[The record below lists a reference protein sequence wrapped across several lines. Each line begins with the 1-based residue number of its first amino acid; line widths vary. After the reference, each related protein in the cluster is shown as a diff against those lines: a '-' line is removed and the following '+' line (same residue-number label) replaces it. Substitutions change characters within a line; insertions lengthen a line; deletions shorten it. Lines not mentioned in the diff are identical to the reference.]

1 MKKTIKLFIAG
12 AFALMPI
19 VACQKEEFAF
29 TSTDGLCFTSTKP
42 ILEDETKTAWNG
54 SSIQWSQG
62 DAIRV
67 AYTCD
72 GVWQNA
78 DGTATAG
85 EDKGSKTAKMY
96 QSTSLSADAETA
108 QFSVPGDFKGT
119 AGGSYV
125 FYGAYPA
132 SACTDGSNFKYAPS
146 LTVTIPE
153 TQTPAAESF
162 DSAADFMLGT
172 SVNTYT
178 GIPTEAVSMSWD
190 RMVAHAQ
197 LTFKTL
203 NGFTAGETISKVEL
217 TADSEA
223 DMVGKHYIYLD
234 TKKVTKPNGT
244 VTNALTIN
252 GTNISVDAT
261 GTFVAWASFLP
272 CTVKSLTVVV
282 TTNKA
287 TYTREIAS
295 CELVFKKNARNVLGI
310 KMDEAV
316 RAELTPQPDYSGEWL
331 IVGKNETNY
340 YAAKKWV
347 SGNNNLKGLSIEYDG
362 SSVTNVDGI
371 EDCKMVFTKIE
382 TGTYAGMYTI
392 EDASSTETTKSYLYA
407 ASSSKNYL
415 LVQSSLS
422 ENSYWTINKN
432 DDGTYRIIAEK
443 SAYSRNLMRFNYNN
457 GSPIISCYDPTSTT
471 GTAVLLVPYSSIA
484 EDTRTPLVSPK
495 VIAELN
501 STTPNSID
509 VAWDAVKNAGSYV
522 VTATPATG
530 SAVSETVPAVESTTT
545 YEHTFSGLAYETA
558 YTISVVAKPSNTSLY
573 LDSAA
578 GEAEPVTTGE
588 KPSTGGEV
596 GETPSVGTVLWSDSF
611 GDWGETSTTFANLTS
626 TIDTYTYTGRS
637 GYKDNVSV
645 TLTASNNNVKGVT
658 SSGTNMTSGH
668 LWFNKSNE
676 ASVTTSAIVLYGATK
691 VTLSFAQGGS
701 GSSITP
707 SYSFDGGNTWDSL
720 TATSGNNAN
729 NSYTITTSGN
739 TSILLKFTHL
749 SNNAKNTRVDN
760 LALTVAE

>member
-12 AFALMPI
+12 AFALMSI

-29 TSTDGLCFTSTKP
+29 TSTDGLSFTSTKP

-54 SSIQWSQG
+54 TSIRWSKG

-78 DGTATAG
+78 DGSATAD
-85 EDKGSKTAKMY
+85 EAKGSKTAKMY

-119 AGGSYV
+119 AEGSYV

-234 TKKVTKPNGT
+234 TKNVTKPNGT

-310 KMDEAV
+310 KMDKAV

-331 IVGKNETNY
+331 IVGKNESDY
-340 YAAKKWV
+340 YAAQKWV
-347 SGNNNLKGLSIEYDG
+347 SGNNLKGLSIVYNG

-371 EDCKMVFTKIE
+371 EDCKMVFTKIK

-443 SAYSRNLMRFNYNN
+443 SSNRNLMRFNY
-457 GSPIISCYDPTSTT
+457 SSATSILFSCYEDKSGAT
-471 GTAVLLVPYSSIA
+471 GTNVLLIPYSAIA
-484 EDTRTPLVSPK
+484 KDTRTPLVSPE

-530 SAVSETVPAVESTTT
+530 NAVSETVNAVENTTT
-545 YEHTFSGLAYETA
+545 YKHTFSGLAYKTK
-558 YTISVVAKPSNTSLY
+558 YTISVVAKPSNTTLH

-578 GEAEPVTTGE
+578 GEAEPVTTGAN
-588 KPSTGGEV
+588 PSIGGEPKTWTYALSGTTGPELNEDNPATVNGATWSITMGTKVGSPDINGTPTKSYNNYGWKWGNSGSKYWSSYTLSTDYFASKSVKSVTVKFLNNGKKSATMTVKQGETTIGTATQEFGTTWTDLTANTTQGTGG
-596 GETPSVGTVLWSDSF
+596 
-611 GDWGETSTTFANLTS
+611 
-626 TIDTYTYTGRS
+626 
-637 GYKDNVSV
+637 
-645 TLTASNNNVKGVT
+645 TLTINYSVAQASLI
-658 SSGTNMTSGH
+658 H
-668 LWFNKSNE
+668 
-676 ASVTTSAIVLYGATK
+676 
-691 VTLSFAQGGS
+691 
-701 GSSITP
+701 SITVE
-707 SYSFDGGNTWDSL
+707 Y
-720 TATSGNNAN
+720 
-729 NSYTITTSGN
+729 Y
-739 TSILLKFTHL
+739 
-749 SNNAKNTRVDN
+749 
-760 LALTVAE
+760 E

>member
-108 QFSVPGDFKGT
+108 QFSVPGDFKGK
-119 AGGSYV
+119 AEGSYV

-153 TQTPAAESF
+153 TQTPAVDSF

-203 NGFTAGETISKVEL
+203 KGFTAGETISKVEL

-234 TKKVTKPNGT
+234 TKNVTKPNST

-252 GTNISVDAT
+252 GTNLSVDET

-272 CTVKSLTVVV
+272 CTVKSLKVVV

-287 TYTREIAS
+287 TYTREITS
-295 CELVFKKNARNVLGI
+295 CELVFKKNARNILGI
-310 KMDEAV
+310 KMDQAV

-331 IVGKNETNY
+331 IVGQNESNY
-340 YAAKKWV
+340 YAAQKWV
-347 SGNNNLKGLSIEYDG
+347 SGSNLKGLSIVYNG

-407 ASSSKNYL
+407 ASSSGNDLK
-415 LVQSSLS
+415 VQSTLS
-422 ENSYWTINKN
+422 DNSYWTVNKN
-432 DDGTYRIIAEK
+432 EDGTYRIIADK
-443 SAYSRNLMRFNYNN
+443 SSNRNLMRFNYNN
-457 GSPIISCYDPTSTT
+457 GSPLIACYKSTSTT
-471 GTAVLLVPYSSIA
+471 GTDVLLVPYSSIA
-484 EDTRTPLVSPK
+484 EDTRTPLTTPS
-495 VIAELN
+495 VIAAN
-501 STTPNSID
+501 STTPNAID
-509 VAWDAVKNAGSYV
+509 VAWEAVDNAGSYV
-522 VTATPATG
+522 VTATTATG
-530 SAVSETVPAVESTTT
+530 SAVSETVSAVESTTT

-578 GEAEPVTTGE
+578 GVAEETVTTGANPSPSE
-588 KPSTGGEV
+588 ETTFELSGTFTLANSELSLTQNGITVVQKKVSGNSAVNSTYKTPSTLRVYKGHALTFSGKTIKKIEI
-596 GETPSVGTVLWSDSF
+596 TVNDK
-611 GDWGETSTTFANLTS
+611 
-626 TIDTYTYTGRS
+626 Y
-637 GYKDNVSV
+637 
-645 TLTASNNNVKGVT
+645 
-658 SSGTNMTSGH
+658 
-668 LWFNKSNE
+668 
-676 ASVTTSAIVLYGATK
+676 YG
-691 VTLSFAQGGS
+691 
-701 GSSITP
+701 
-707 SYSFDGGNTWDSL
+707 NSL
-720 TATSGNNAN
+720 TADSGAL
-729 NSYTITTSGN
+729 TPTTTSGGTIVWEGN
-739 TSILLKFTHL
+739 ASSVTITNVASASNVQLRPTSIKITF
-749 SNNAKNTRVDN
+749 V
-760 LALTVAE
+760 E

>member
-29 TSTDGLCFTSTKP
+29 TSTDGLSFTSTKP

-54 SSIQWSQG
+54 SSIQWSKG

-67 AYTCD
+67 AYTCE

-78 DGTATAG
+78 AGTATAG
-85 EDKGSKTAKMY
+85 EASGSKTAKMY

-119 AGGSYV
+119 AEGSYV

-132 SACTDGSNFKYAPS
+132 SACTDGTDFKHAPS

-162 DSAADFMLGT
+162 DSAADFMLGK
-172 SVNTYT
+172 SASTYT

-197 LTFKTL
+197 LTFKNL

-217 TADSEA
+217 TADSDA
-223 DMVGKHYIYLD
+223 DMVGKHFIDLD
-234 TKKVTKPNGT
+234 TKNVTKPSST
-244 VTNALTIN
+244 VANALTVN
-252 GTNISVDAT
+252 GKNISVDET
-261 GTFVAWASFLP
+261 GTFVAWALFLP

-347 SGNNNLKGLSIEYDG
+347 SGDNNLKGLSIEYDG

-415 LVQSSLS
+415 KVHSTLDA
-422 ENSYWTINKN
+422 NSYWTITANE
-432 DDGTYRIIAEK
+432 DGSYRIIAEK
-443 SAYSRNLMRFNYNN
+443 SSNKNLMRFNY
-457 GSPIISCYDPTSTT
+457 SSATSILFSCYEDKSGTT
-471 GTAVLLVPYSSIA
+471 GTNVLLIPYSAIA
-484 EDTRTPLVSPK
+484 EDTRTPLTTPSVS
-495 VIAELN
+495 AAN

-509 VAWDAVKNAGSYV
+509 VTWDAVKNAGSYV

-530 SAVSETVPAVESTTT
+530 NAVSETVNAVENTTT
-545 YEHTFSGLAYETA
+545 YRHTFSGLAYKTK
-558 YTISVVAKPSNTSLY
+558 YTISVVAKPSNTTLH

-578 GEAEPVTTGE
+578 GEAEPVTTGAN
-588 KPSTGGEV
+588 PSTGGETDWSKTYTSNVAISGAKVIIGSVEYNAIQV
-596 GETPSVGTVLWSDSF
+596 GTGSKSGSKTFKVPANTTKLYLHVVGWNGEGGKTHTIKTSVGTISSSSIKTKADSGAKSSSPFTLSSNDYSSSDYF
-611 GDWGETSTTFANLTS
+611 YEF
-626 TIDTYTYTGRS
+626 
-637 GYKDNVSV
+637 
-645 TLTASNNNVKGVT
+645 TLTGVT
-658 SSGTNMTSGH
+658 SEATITI
-668 LWFNKSNE
+668 SN
-676 ASVTTSAIVLYGATK
+676 SA
-691 VTLSFAQGGS
+691 
-701 GSSITP
+701 GSSRGVYFGI
-707 SYSFDGGNTWDSL
+707 
-720 TATSGNNAN
+720 NA
-729 NSYTITTSGN
+729 
-739 TSILLKFTHL
+739 
-749 SNNAKNTRVDN
+749 
-760 LALTVAE
+760 E

>member
-29 TSTDGLCFTSTKP
+29 TSTDGLSFTSTKP

-54 SSIQWSQG
+54 SSIQWSKG

-78 DGTATAG
+78 DGTATAD
-85 EDKGSKTAKMY
+85 ETSGSKTAKVY
-96 QSTSLSADAETA
+96 KSNSLSADAETA
-108 QFSVPGDFKGT
+108 QFTVPGDFTGT
-119 AGGSYV
+119 AAGTYV

-132 SACTDGSNFKYAPS
+132 SACTDGTGFSFAPS
-146 LTVTIPE
+146 LTVTIPS

-172 SVNTYT
+172 SANTYK
-178 GIPTEAVSMSWD
+178 GIPKEAVSMSWD

-203 NGFTAGETISKVEL
+203 KGFTAGETISKVEL

-234 TKKVTKPNGT
+234 TKNITKPNST

-252 GTNISVDAT
+252 GTNLSVDET

-272 CTVKSLTVVV
+272 CTVKSLKVVV

-287 TYTREIAS
+287 TYTREITS

-347 SGNNNLKGLSIEYDG
+347 SGNNLKGLSIEYDG
-362 SSVTNVDGI
+362 STVTRVEGI
-371 EDCKMVFTKIE
+371 DACKMVITKVE

-407 ASSSKNYL
+407 ASGSNNYL
-415 LVQSSLS
+415 RVQSSLS
-422 ENSYWTINKN
+422 INSYWTINKN
-432 DDGTYRIIAEK
+432 DDGTYRIKAEK
-443 SAYSRNLMRFNYNN
+443 SSNRNLMRFNY
-457 GSPIISCYDPTSTT
+457 SSETSILFSCYEDKSGTT
-471 GTAVLLVPYSSIA
+471 GTNVLLIPYSAIP
-484 EDTRTPLVSPK
+484 EDTRTQLTTPV
-495 VIAELN
+495 VIAEIN
-501 STTPNSID
+501 SSTPNSIN
-509 VAWDAVKNAGSYV
+509 VMWDAVANAGSYV
-522 VTATPATG
+522 ITATPAEG
-530 SAVSETVPAVESTTT
+530 AAVSNTVTADGSTTYT
-545 YEHTFSGLAYETA
+545 YTVEDLAYETE
-558 YTISVVAKPSNTSLY
+558 YTVSVVAKPSDTSSY

-578 GEAEPVTTGE
+578 GVAEETVTTGAN
-588 KPSTGGEV
+588 PS
-596 GETPSVGTVLWSDSF
+596 PS
-611 GDWGETSTTFANLTS
+611 EETTFEL
-626 TIDTYTYTGRS
+626 
-637 GYKDNVSV
+637 
-645 TLTASNNNVKGVT
+645 
-658 SSGTNMTSGH
+658 SGTFTLANSELSLTQNGITVVQ
-668 LWFNKSNE
+668 K
-676 ASVTTSAIVLYGATK
+676 K
-691 VTLSFAQGGS
+691 VS
-701 GSSITP
+701 GSSAVNSTYNTP
-707 SYSFDGGNTWDSL
+707 STLRVYKGHALTFSGKTIKKIEITVNDKYYGNSL
-720 TATSGNNAN
+720 TADSGAL
-729 NSYTITTSGN
+729 TPTTTSGGTIVWEGN
-739 TSILLKFTHL
+739 ASSVTITNVASASNVQLRPTSIKITF
-749 SNNAKNTRVDN
+749 V
-760 LALTVAE
+760 E

>member
-19 VACQKEEFAF
+19 VACQKEEVAF
-29 TSTDGLCFTSTKP
+29 TSTDGLSFTSTKP

-54 SSIQWSQG
+54 SSIQWSKG

-67 AYTCD
+67 AYTCND
-72 GVWQNA
+72 VWQNA
-78 DGTATAG
+78 DGTAT
-85 EDKGSKTAKMY
+85 EDETSGSKTAKVY
-96 QSTSLSADAETA
+96 QSNSLSADAETA
-108 QFSVPGDFKGT
+108 QFSVPGDFKGK
-119 AGGSYV
+119 AEGSYV

-203 NGFTAGETISKVEL
+203 KGFTAGETISKVEL

-234 TKKVTKPNGT
+234 TKNVTKPNST

-252 GTNISVDAT
+252 GTNLSVDET

-272 CTVKSLTVVV
+272 CTVKSLKVVV

-287 TYTREIAS
+287 TYTREITS
-295 CELVFKKNARNVLGI
+295 CELVFKKNARNILGI
-310 KMDEAV
+310 KMDQAV

-331 IVGKNETNY
+331 IVGQNESNY
-340 YAAKKWV
+340 YAAQKWV
-347 SGNNNLKGLSIEYDG
+347 SGSNLKGLSIVYNG

-407 ASSSKNYL
+407 ASSSGNDLK
-415 LVQSSLS
+415 VQSTLS
-422 ENSYWTINKN
+422 DNSYWTVNKN
-432 DDGTYRIIAEK
+432 EDGTYRIIADK
-443 SAYSRNLMRFNYNN
+443 SSNRNLMRFNYNN
-457 GSPIISCYDPTSTT
+457 GSPLIACYKSTSTT
-471 GTAVLLVPYSSIA
+471 GTDVLLVPYSSIA
-484 EDTRTPLVSPK
+484 EDTRTPLTTPS
-495 VIAELN
+495 VIAAN
-501 STTPNSID
+501 STTPNAID
-509 VAWDAVKNAGSYV
+509 VAWEAVDNAGSYV
-522 VTATPATG
+522 VTATTATG
-530 SAVSETVPAVESTTT
+530 SAVSETVSAVESTTT

-578 GEAEPVTTGE
+578 GVAEETVTTGANPSPSE
-588 KPSTGGEV
+588 ETTFELSGTFTLANSELSLTQNGITVVQKKVSGNSAVNSTYKTPSTLRVYKGHALTFSGKTIKKIEI
-596 GETPSVGTVLWSDSF
+596 TVNDK
-611 GDWGETSTTFANLTS
+611 
-626 TIDTYTYTGRS
+626 Y
-637 GYKDNVSV
+637 
-645 TLTASNNNVKGVT
+645 
-658 SSGTNMTSGH
+658 
-668 LWFNKSNE
+668 
-676 ASVTTSAIVLYGATK
+676 YG
-691 VTLSFAQGGS
+691 
-701 GSSITP
+701 
-707 SYSFDGGNTWDSL
+707 NSL
-720 TATSGNNAN
+720 TADSGAL
-729 NSYTITTSGN
+729 TPTTTSGGTIVWEGN
-739 TSILLKFTHL
+739 ASSVTITNVASASNVQLRPTSIKITF
-749 SNNAKNTRVDN
+749 V
-760 LALTVAE
+760 E

>member
-1 MKKTIKLFIAG
+1 MKTLSKITFLSAIAVI
-12 AFALMPI
+12 AM
-19 VACQKEEFAF
+19 VSCQKNEFVPEYT
-29 TSTDGLCFTSTKP
+29 TSKSLTFSSVKP
-42 ILEDETKTAWNG
+42 VLEDETKTAWNG
-54 SSIQWSQG
+54 TSIQWSKG

-72 GVWQNA
+72 DVWQNA
-78 DGTATAG
+78 EGTATAD
-85 EDKGSKTAKMY
+85 EPKGSKTAKMY

-119 AGGSYV
+119 AEGSYM

-146 LTVTIPE
+146 LTVTIPA
-153 TQTPAAESF
+153 TQTPAADSF

-223 DMVGKHYIYLD
+223 DMVGIHYIYLD
-234 TKKVTKPNGT
+234 TKNVTKPNST
-244 VTNALTIN
+244 VANALTIN
-252 GTNISVDAT
+252 GTNISVDET

-282 TTNKA
+282 TTDKA

-295 CELVFKKNARNVLGI
+295 CELVFKKNARNILGI
-310 KMDEAV
+310 KMDQAV

-331 IVGKNETNY
+331 IVGQNESNY
-340 YAAKKWV
+340 YAAQKWV
-347 SGNNNLKGLSIEYDG
+347 SGNNLKGLSIEYDG

-407 ASSSKNYL
+407 VSSSKNYL

-432 DDGTYRIIAEK
+432 DDGTYRIIADK

-457 GSPIISCYDPTSTT
+457 GSPLISCYDPTSTT

-484 EDTRTPLVSPK
+484 EDTRTPLVSPE
-495 VIAELN
+495 VIAVLN

-509 VAWDAVKNAGSYV
+509 VKWDAVENAGSYV
-522 VTATPATG
+522 VTATSATG
-530 SAVSETVPAVESTTT
+530 SAVSETVTADAETTT
-545 YEHTFSGLAYETA
+545 YTYTIDNLAYETE
-558 YTISVVAKPSNTSLY
+558 YTISVVAKPSDTSLY

-578 GEAEPVTTGE
+578 GEAEPVTTDA
-588 KPSTGGEV
+588 KPSTGGETKTWTYALSGTTDPELNEDNPATV
-596 GETPSVGTVLWSDSF
+596 NGATWSITMGTKVGSPDINGTPTKSYNNYGWKWGNSGSKYWSSYTLSTDYFASKSVKSVTVNFLNNGKKSATMTVKQGETTIGTATQEF
-611 GDWGETSTTFANLTS
+611 GTTWTDLTANT
-626 TIDTYTYTGRS
+626 TQGTG
-637 GYKDNVSV
+637 G
-645 TLTASNNNVKGVT
+645 TLTINYSVAQASLI
-658 SSGTNMTSGH
+658 H
-668 LWFNKSNE
+668 
-676 ASVTTSAIVLYGATK
+676 
-691 VTLSFAQGGS
+691 
-701 GSSITP
+701 SITVE
-707 SYSFDGGNTWDSL
+707 Y
-720 TATSGNNAN
+720 
-729 NSYTITTSGN
+729 Y
-739 TSILLKFTHL
+739 
-749 SNNAKNTRVDN
+749 
-760 LALTVAE
+760 E

>member
-1 MKKTIKLFIAG
+1 
-12 AFALMPI
+12 MPI

-29 TSTDGLCFTSTKP
+29 TSTDGLSFTSTKP

-54 SSIQWSQG
+54 SSIQWSKG

-67 AYTCD
+67 AYTCE

-78 DGTATAG
+78 AGTATAG
-85 EDKGSKTAKMY
+85 EASGSKTAKMY

-119 AGGSYV
+119 AEGSYV

-132 SACTDGSNFKYAPS
+132 SACTDGTDFKHAPS

-162 DSAADFMLGT
+162 DSAADFMLGK
-172 SVNTYT
+172 SASTYT

-197 LTFKTL
+197 LTFKNL

-217 TADSEA
+217 TADSDA
-223 DMVGKHYIYLD
+223 DMVGKHFIDLD
-234 TKKVTKPNGT
+234 TKNVTKPSST
-244 VTNALTIN
+244 VANALTVN
-252 GTNISVDAT
+252 GKNISVDET
-261 GTFVAWASFLP
+261 GTFVAWALFLP

-347 SGNNNLKGLSIEYDG
+347 SGDNNLKGLSIEYDG

-415 LVQSSLS
+415 KVHSTLDA
-422 ENSYWTINKN
+422 NSYWTITANE
-432 DDGTYRIIAEK
+432 DGSYRIIAEK
-443 SAYSRNLMRFNYNN
+443 SSNKNLMRFNY
-457 GSPIISCYDPTSTT
+457 SSATSILFSCYEDKSGTT
-471 GTAVLLVPYSSIA
+471 GTNVLLIPYSAIA
-484 EDTRTPLVSPK
+484 EDTRTPLTTPSVS
-495 VIAELN
+495 AAN

-509 VAWDAVKNAGSYV
+509 VTWDAVKNAGSYV

-530 SAVSETVPAVESTTT
+530 NAVSETVNAVENTTT
-545 YEHTFSGLAYETA
+545 YRHTFSGLAYKTK
-558 YTISVVAKPSNTSLY
+558 YTISVVAKPSNTTLH

-578 GEAEPVTTGE
+578 GEAEPVTTGAN
-588 KPSTGGEV
+588 PSTGGETDWSKTYTSNVAISGAKVIIGSVEYNAIQV
-596 GETPSVGTVLWSDSF
+596 GTGSKSGSKTFKVPANTTKLYLHVVGWNGEGGKTHTIKTSVGTISSSSIKTKADSGAKSSSPFTLSSNDYSSSDYF
-611 GDWGETSTTFANLTS
+611 YEF
-626 TIDTYTYTGRS
+626 
-637 GYKDNVSV
+637 
-645 TLTASNNNVKGVT
+645 TLTGVT
-658 SSGTNMTSGH
+658 SEATITI
-668 LWFNKSNE
+668 SN
-676 ASVTTSAIVLYGATK
+676 SA
-691 VTLSFAQGGS
+691 
-701 GSSITP
+701 GSSRGVYFGI
-707 SYSFDGGNTWDSL
+707 
-720 TATSGNNAN
+720 NA
-729 NSYTITTSGN
+729 
-739 TSILLKFTHL
+739 
-749 SNNAKNTRVDN
+749 
-760 LALTVAE
+760 E

>member
-19 VACQKEEFAF
+19 VACQKEEVAF
-29 TSTDGLCFTSTKP
+29 TSTDGLSFTSTKP

-54 SSIQWSQG
+54 TSIQWSKG

-78 DGTATAG
+78 DGTATAD
-85 EDKGSKTAKMY
+85 ETSGSKTAKMY

-108 QFSVPGDFKGT
+108 QFTVPGSFTGT
-119 AGGSYV
+119 AEGTYV

-132 SACTDGSNFKYAPS
+132 SACTDGTDFKYAPS

-153 TQTPAAESF
+153 TQTPAADSF
-162 DSAADFMLGT
+162 DSAADFLLGT
-172 SVNTYT
+172 SANTYT

-252 GTNISVDAT
+252 GTNISVDET
-261 GTFVAWASFLP
+261 GSFVAWASFLP

-282 TTNKA
+282 TTDKA

-310 KMDEAV
+310 KMDQAV

-331 IVGKNETNY
+331 IVGQNESNY
-340 YAAKKWV
+340 YAAQKWV
-347 SGNNNLKGLSIEYDG
+347 SGNNLKGLSIVYNG

-371 EDCKMVFTKIE
+371 EDCKMVFTKIK

-407 ASSSKNYL
+407 ASSGSNDLK
-415 LVQSSLS
+415 VQSTLS
-422 ENSYWTINKN
+422 DDTYWTINKN
-432 DDGTYRIIAEK
+432 DDGTFKIIADK
-443 SAYSRNLMRFNYNN
+443 SSNRNLMRFNYNN
-457 GSPIISCYDPTSTT
+457 ASPLIACYKSTSTT
-471 GTAVLLVPYSSIA
+471 GTDVLLVPYSSVA
-484 EDTRTPLVSPK
+484 EDTRTPLTTPSVS
-495 VIAELN
+495 AAN

-509 VAWDAVKNAGSYV
+509 VTWDAVKNAGSYV

-530 SAVSETVPAVESTTT
+530 NAVSETVNAVENTTT
-545 YEHTFSGLAYETA
+545 YKHTFSGLAYKTK
-558 YTISVVAKPSNTSLY
+558 YTISVVAKPSNTTLH

-578 GEAEPVTTGE
+578 GEAEPVTTGAN
-588 KPSTGGEV
+588 PSIGGEPKTWTYALSGTTGPELNEDNPATVNGATWSITMGTKVGSPDINGTPTKSYNNYGWKWGNSGSKYWSSYTLSTDYFASKSVKSVTVKFLNNGKKSATMTVKQGETTIGTATQEFGTTWTDLTANTTQGTGG
-596 GETPSVGTVLWSDSF
+596 
-611 GDWGETSTTFANLTS
+611 
-626 TIDTYTYTGRS
+626 
-637 GYKDNVSV
+637 
-645 TLTASNNNVKGVT
+645 TLTINYSVAQASLI
-658 SSGTNMTSGH
+658 H
-668 LWFNKSNE
+668 
-676 ASVTTSAIVLYGATK
+676 
-691 VTLSFAQGGS
+691 
-701 GSSITP
+701 SITVE
-707 SYSFDGGNTWDSL
+707 Y
-720 TATSGNNAN
+720 
-729 NSYTITTSGN
+729 Y
-739 TSILLKFTHL
+739 
-749 SNNAKNTRVDN
+749 
-760 LALTVAE
+760 E

>member
-1 MKKTIKLFIAG
+1 MRTLSKITLLSAIAVI
-12 AFALMPI
+12 AM
-19 VACQKEEFAF
+19 VSCQKNEFVPEYT
-29 TSTDGLCFTSTKP
+29 TSKGLTFYSVKP
-42 ILEDETKTAWNG
+42 VLEDETKTAWNG
-54 SSIQWSQG
+54 TSIQWSKG

-78 DGTATAG
+78 DGSATAD
-85 EDKGSKTAKMY
+85 EPKGSKTAKMY
-96 QSTSLSADAETA
+96 QSKSLSADAETA
-108 QFSVPGDFKGT
+108 QFTVPGDFTGT
-119 AGGSYV
+119 AAGRYI

-132 SACTDGSNFKYAPS
+132 SACTDGTGFSYAPS
-146 LTVTIPE
+146 LTVTIPS

-197 LTFKTL
+197 LTFKAL

-234 TKKVTKPNGT
+234 TKKVTKPSGT

-252 GTNISVDAT
+252 GTNISVDEA

-295 CELVFKKNARNVLGI
+295 CDLVFKKNARNVLSI
-310 KMDEAV
+310 KMNEAV

-331 IVGKNETNY
+331 IVGQNESNY
-340 YAAKKWV
+340 YAARKWV
-347 SGNNNLKGLSIEYDG
+347 SGNNLKGLSIEYDG

-371 EDCKMVFTKIE
+371 EDCKMVFTKIK

-407 ASSSKNYL
+407 VSSSKNYL
-415 LVQSSLS
+415 QVQSSLS

-443 SAYSRNLMRFNYNN
+443 SAYSRNLMKFNYNN
-457 GSPIISCYDPTSTT
+457 GSPLISCYDPTSTT

-484 EDTRTPLVSPK
+484 EDTRTPLDSPE

-509 VAWDAVKNAGSYV
+509 VAWDAVEKAGSYV

-530 SAVSETVPAVESTTT
+530 SAVSETVNAVENTTT
-545 YEHTFSGLAYETA
+545 YEHTFSGLAYETE

-578 GEAEPVTTGE
+578 GEAKPVTTGAN
-588 KPSTGGEV
+588 PSTGGKIVTLFSE
-596 GETPSVGTVLWSDSF
+596 SF
-611 GDWGETSTTFANLTS
+611 GDNKDKAREWN
-626 TIDTYTYTGRS
+626 DTYKEQGGIS
-637 GYKDNVSV
+637 SV
-645 TLTASNNNVKGVT
+645 YS
-658 SSGTNMTSGH
+658 
-668 LWFNKSNE
+668 
-676 ASVTTSAIVLYGATK
+676 GAT
-691 VTLSFAQGGS
+691 
-701 GSSITP
+701 
-707 SYSFDGGNTWDSL
+707 
-720 TATSGNNAN
+720 
-729 NSYTITTSGN
+729 YTITNAKQTKNTVGNTNSGLAQSTQNQNAIFEIKGLNVEAYSDLSVSYYWKAGSTGKSYSTSLYYSKDGGTTYTEVEKTSGKGATTFVEVTYTLPADAVLSNLCLKVVFN
-739 TSILLKFTHL
+739 TSNTQAVIDDFVLKGT
-749 SNNAKNTRVDN
+749 K
-760 LALTVAE
+760 

>member
-19 VACQKEEFAF
+19 VACQKEEVAF
-29 TSTDGLCFTSTKP
+29 TSTDGLSFTSTKP

-54 SSIQWSQG
+54 TSIHWSNG

-67 AYTCD
+67 AYTCND
-72 GVWQNA
+72 VWQNA
-78 DGTATAG
+78 DGTATA
-85 EDKGSKTAKMY
+85 EEVSGSKTAKVY
-96 QSTSLSADAETA
+96 QSNSLSADAETA
-108 QFSVPGDFKGT
+108 QFTVPGNFKGT
-119 AGGSYV
+119 AEGTYV

-132 SACTDGSNFKYAPS
+132 SACTDGTGFSYAPS

-153 TQTPAAESF
+153 TQTPAANSF

-172 SVNTYT
+172 SANTYT
-178 GIPTEAVSMSWD
+178 GIPKEAVSMSWD

-223 DMVGKHYIYLD
+223 DMVGKHYINLD
-234 TKKVTKPNGT
+234 TRIVTKSSGT
-244 VTNALTIN
+244 VANALTIN
-252 GTNISVDAT
+252 GTNISVDEK

-272 CTVKSLTVVV
+272 CTMKSLTVVV

-295 CELVFKKNARNVLGI
+295 CDLVFKKNARNVLGI

-331 IVGKNETNY
+331 IVGQNESNY

-371 EDCKMVFTKIE
+371 DDCKMVFTKIG

-392 EDASSTETTKSYLYA
+392 EDASSTEATKSYLYA
-407 ASSSKNYL
+407 ASSGSNDLK
-415 LVQSSLS
+415 VQSTLS
-422 ENSYWTINKN
+422 DNSYWTINKN
-432 DDGTYRIIAEK
+432 EDGTYRIIADK
-443 SAYSRNLMRFNYNN
+443 SSNRNLMRFNYNN
-457 GSPIISCYDPTSTT
+457 GSPLIACYKSTSTT
-471 GTAVLLVPYSSIA
+471 GTDVLLVPYSSVA
-484 EDTRTPLVSPK
+484 EDTRTPLTTPSVS
-495 VIAELN
+495 AAN

-509 VAWDAVKNAGSYV
+509 VTWDAVKNAGSYV

-530 SAVSETVPAVESTTT
+530 NAVSETVNAVENTTT
-545 YEHTFSGLAYETA
+545 YKHTFSGLAYKTK
-558 YTISVVAKPSNTSLY
+558 YTISVVAKPSNTTLH

-578 GEAEPVTTGE
+578 GEAEPVTTGAN
-588 KPSTGGEV
+588 PSTGGEV
-596 GETPSVGTVLWSDSF
+596 VETPSVGTVLWSDSF
-611 GDWGETSTTFANLTS
+611 GDWGEASTTFTDLTS
-626 TIDTYTYTGRS
+626 TLNTYTYTGRR

-645 TLTASNNNVKGVT
+645 TLTASNENVKGCT
-658 SSGTNMTSGH
+658 SSGTNMSSGH
-668 LWFNKSNE
+668 LWFNKSKE

-707 SYSFDGGNTWDSL
+707 SYSYDGGNTWVSL
-720 TATSGNNAN
+720 KATSGNNAN

-749 SNNAKNTRVDN
+749 SNNAKNTRIDN
-760 LALTVAE
+760 LALTVAN

>member
-1 MKKTIKLFIAG
+1 MKRTIKLFIAG

-29 TSTDGLCFTSTKP
+29 TSTDGLSFTSTKP

-54 SSIQWSQG
+54 KSIQWSQG

-119 AGGSYV
+119 AEGSYV

-146 LTVTIPE
+146 LTVTIPA
-153 TQTPAAESF
+153 TQTPAADSF

-217 TADSEA
+217 TADSGA

-295 CELVFKKNARNVLGI
+295 CDLVFKKNARNILGI
-310 KMDEAV
+310 KMDQAV
-316 RAELTPQPDYSGEWL
+316 RAELAPQPDYSGEWL

-340 YAAKKWV
+340 YAAQKWV
-347 SGNNNLKGLSIEYDG
+347 SGNNLKGLSIEYDG
-362 SSVTNVDGI
+362 STVTRVEGI
-371 EDCKMVFTKIE
+371 DACKMVITKVE

-392 EDASSTETTKSYLYA
+392 EDASSTEETKSYLYA
-407 ASSSKNYL
+407 ASSSSNYL
-415 LVQSSLS
+415 KVHSTLDA
-422 ENSYWTINKN
+422 NSYWTITANE
-432 DDGTYRIIAEK
+432 DGSYRIIAEK
-443 SAYSRNLMRFNYNN
+443 SSNRNLMRFNY
-457 GSPIISCYDPTSTT
+457 SSATSILFSCYEDKSGTT
-471 GTAVLLVPYSSIA
+471 GTNVLLIPYSAIA
-484 EDTRTPLVSPK
+484 EDTRTPLTTPSVS
-495 VIAELN
+495 AAN

-509 VAWDAVKNAGSYV
+509 VTWDAVKNAGSYV

-530 SAVSETVPAVESTTT
+530 NAVSETVNAVENTTT
-545 YEHTFSGLAYETA
+545 YRHTFSGLAYKTK
-558 YTISVVAKPSNTSLY
+558 YTISVVAKPSNTTLH

-578 GEAEPVTTGE
+578 GEAEPVTTGAN
-588 KPSTGGEV
+588 PSTGGETDWSKTYTSNVTISGAKVIIGSVEYNAIQV
-596 GETPSVGTVLWSDSF
+596 GSSKSSGSKSFKVPANTTKLYLHVVGWNGEDGKTHTIKTSVGTISSSSIKTKADSGAKSSSPFTLSSNDYSSSDYF
-611 GDWGETSTTFANLTS
+611 YEF
-626 TIDTYTYTGRS
+626 
-637 GYKDNVSV
+637 
-645 TLTASNNNVKGVT
+645 TLTGVT
-658 SSGTNMTSGH
+658 SEATITI
-668 LWFNKSNE
+668 SN
-676 ASVTTSAIVLYGATK
+676 SA
-691 VTLSFAQGGS
+691 
-701 GSSITP
+701 GSSRGVYFGI
-707 SYSFDGGNTWDSL
+707 
-720 TATSGNNAN
+720 NA
-729 NSYTITTSGN
+729 
-739 TSILLKFTHL
+739 
-749 SNNAKNTRVDN
+749 
-760 LALTVAE
+760 E

>member
-252 GTNISVDAT
+252 GTNISVDDK

-272 CTVKSLTVVV
+272 CTVNSLTVVV

-310 KMDEAV
+310 KMNEAV

-331 IVGKNETNY
+331 IVGKNETENETNY
-340 YAAKKWV
+340 YAAQKWV
-347 SGNNNLKGLSIEYDG
+347 SGNNLKGLLIEYDG

-457 GSPIISCYDPTSTT
+457 SSPLISCYDPTSTT

-484 EDTRTPLVSPK
+484 EDTRTPLTTPSVRAS
-495 VIAELN
+495 AN

-530 SAVSETVPAVESTTT
+530 SAVSRTVTADAETAT
-545 YEHTFSGLAYETA
+545 YTYTINGLAYVTE
-558 YTISVVAKPSNTSLY
+558 YTISVVAKPSDTSQF

-578 GEAEPVTTGE
+578 GEAEPVTTGA
-588 KPSTGGEV
+588 KPSTGGETDWSKTYTSNVTISGAKVIIGSVEYNAIQV
-596 GETPSVGTVLWSDSF
+596 GSSKSSGSKSFKVPANTTKLYLHVVGWNGEDGKTHTIKTSVGTISSSSIKTKADSGAKSSSPFTLSSNDYSSSDYF
-611 GDWGETSTTFANLTS
+611 YEF
-626 TIDTYTYTGRS
+626 
-637 GYKDNVSV
+637 
-645 TLTASNNNVKGVT
+645 TLTGVT
-658 SSGTNMTSGH
+658 SEATITI
-668 LWFNKSNE
+668 SN
-676 ASVTTSAIVLYGATK
+676 SA
-691 VTLSFAQGGS
+691 
-701 GSSITP
+701 GSSRGVYFGI
-707 SYSFDGGNTWDSL
+707 
-720 TATSGNNAN
+720 NA
-729 NSYTITTSGN
+729 
-739 TSILLKFTHL
+739 
-749 SNNAKNTRVDN
+749 
-760 LALTVAE
+760 E

>member
-252 GTNISVDAT
+252 GTNISVDDK

-272 CTVKSLTVVV
+272 CTVNSLTVVV

-310 KMDEAV
+310 KMNEAV

-331 IVGKNETNY
+331 IVGKNETENETNY
-340 YAAKKWV
+340 YAAQKWV
-347 SGNNNLKGLSIEYDG
+347 SGNNLKGLLIEYDG

-457 GSPIISCYDPTSTT
+457 SSPLISCYDPTSTT

-484 EDTRTPLVSPK
+484 EDTRTPLTTPSVRAS
-495 VIAELN
+495 AN

-530 SAVSETVPAVESTTT
+530 SAVSRTVTADAETAT
-545 YEHTFSGLAYETA
+545 YTYTIDGLAYVTE
-558 YTISVVAKPSNTSLY
+558 YTISVVAKPSDTSQF

-578 GEAEPVTTGE
+578 GEAEPVTTGA
-588 KPSTGGEV
+588 KPSTGGETDWSKTYTSNVTISGAKVKIGSVEYNAIQV
-596 GETPSVGTVLWSDSF
+596 GSSKRSGSKSFKVPANTTKLYLHVVGWNGEDGKTHTIKTSVGTISSSSIKTKADSGAKSSSPFTLSSNDYSSSDYF
-611 GDWGETSTTFANLTS
+611 YEF
-626 TIDTYTYTGRS
+626 
-637 GYKDNVSV
+637 
-645 TLTASNNNVKGVT
+645 TLTGVT
-658 SSGTNMTSGH
+658 SEATITI
-668 LWFNKSNE
+668 SN
-676 ASVTTSAIVLYGATK
+676 SA
-691 VTLSFAQGGS
+691 
-701 GSSITP
+701 GSSRGVYFGI
-707 SYSFDGGNTWDSL
+707 
-720 TATSGNNAN
+720 NA
-729 NSYTITTSGN
+729 
-739 TSILLKFTHL
+739 
-749 SNNAKNTRVDN
+749 
-760 LALTVAE
+760 E

>member
-119 AGGSYV
+119 TGGSYV

-234 TKKVTKPNGT
+234 TKKVTKPSGT

-252 GTNISVDAT
+252 GKNISVDET

-282 TTNKA
+282 TTDKA

-316 RAELTPQPDYSGEWL
+316 RAVLTPQPDYSGEWL
-331 IVGKNETNY
+331 IVGQNESNY

-347 SGNNNLKGLSIEYDG
+347 SGSNLKGLSIVYNG

-392 EDASSTETTKSYLYA
+392 EDASSTEATKSYLYA
-407 ASSSKNYL
+407 ASSGSNDLK
-415 LVQSSLS
+415 VQSTLS
-422 ENSYWTINKN
+422 DDTYWTINKN
-432 DDGTYRIIAEK
+432 DDGTFKIIADK
-443 SAYSRNLMRFNYNN
+443 SSNRNLMRFNYNN
-457 GSPIISCYDPTSTT
+457 GSPLIACYKSTSTT
-471 GTAVLLVPYSSIA
+471 GTDVLLVPYSSVA
-484 EDTRTPLVSPK
+484 EDTRTPLTTPSVS
-495 VIAELN
+495 AAN

-509 VAWDAVKNAGSYV
+509 VTWDAVKNAGSYV

-530 SAVSETVPAVESTTT
+530 NAVSETVNAVENTTT
-545 YEHTFSGLAYETA
+545 YKHTFSGLAYNTE
-558 YTISVVAKPSNTSLY
+558 YTISVVAKPSNTTLH

-578 GEAEPVTTGE
+578 GEAEPVTTGAN
-588 KPSTGGEV
+588 PSTGGEPKTWTYALSGTTGPILNEENPATV
-596 GETPSVGTVLWSDSF
+596 NEATWSITMGTKVGSPDINGTPTKSYNNYGWKWGTSGSKYWSSYTLSTDYFASKSVKSVTVKFLNNGKKSATMTVKQGETTIGTATQEF
-611 GDWGETSTTFANLTS
+611 GTTWTDLTANT
-626 TIDTYTYTGRS
+626 TQGTG
-637 GYKDNVSV
+637 G
-645 TLTASNNNVKGVT
+645 TLTINYSVAQASLIN
-658 SSGTNMTSGH
+658 
-668 LWFNKSNE
+668 
-676 ASVTTSAIVLYGATK
+676 
-691 VTLSFAQGGS
+691 
-701 GSSITP
+701 SITVE
-707 SYSFDGGNTWDSL
+707 Y
-720 TATSGNNAN
+720 
-729 NSYTITTSGN
+729 Y
-739 TSILLKFTHL
+739 
-749 SNNAKNTRVDN
+749 
-760 LALTVAE
+760 E

>member
-252 GTNISVDAT
+252 GTNISVDDK

-272 CTVKSLTVVV
+272 CTVNSLTVVV

-310 KMDEAV
+310 KMNEAV

-331 IVGKNETNY
+331 IVGKNETENETNY
-340 YAAKKWV
+340 YAAQKWV
-347 SGNNNLKGLSIEYDG
+347 SGNNLKGLLIEYDG

-457 GSPIISCYDPTSTT
+457 SSPLISCYDPTSTT

-484 EDTRTPLVSPK
+484 EDTRTPLTTPSVRAS
-495 VIAELN
+495 AN

-530 SAVSETVPAVESTTT
+530 SAVSRTVTADAETAT
-545 YEHTFSGLAYETA
+545 YTYTIDGLAYVTE
-558 YTISVVAKPSNTSLY
+558 YTISVVAKPSDTSLY

-578 GEAEPVTTGE
+578 GEAEPVTTGA
-588 KPSTGGEV
+588 KPSTGGETDWSKTYTSNVTISGAKVKIGSVEYNAIQV
-596 GETPSVGTVLWSDSF
+596 GSSKRSGSKSFKVPANTTKLYLHVVGWNGEDGKTHTIKTSVGTISSSSIKTKADSGAKSSSPFTLSSNDYSSSDYF
-611 GDWGETSTTFANLTS
+611 YEF
-626 TIDTYTYTGRS
+626 
-637 GYKDNVSV
+637 
-645 TLTASNNNVKGVT
+645 TLTGVT
-658 SSGTNMTSGH
+658 SEATITI
-668 LWFNKSNE
+668 SN
-676 ASVTTSAIVLYGATK
+676 SA
-691 VTLSFAQGGS
+691 
-701 GSSITP
+701 GSSRGVYFGI
-707 SYSFDGGNTWDSL
+707 
-720 TATSGNNAN
+720 NA
-729 NSYTITTSGN
+729 
-739 TSILLKFTHL
+739 
-749 SNNAKNTRVDN
+749 
-760 LALTVAE
+760 E

>member
-331 IVGKNETNY
+331 IVGKNETENETNY
-340 YAAKKWV
+340 YAAQKWV
-347 SGNNNLKGLSIEYDG
+347 SGNNLKGLLIEYDG

-457 GSPIISCYDPTSTT
+457 SSPLISCYDPTSTT

-484 EDTRTPLVSPK
+484 EDTRTPLVSPE

-509 VAWDAVKNAGSYV
+509 VAWDAVENAGSYV

-530 SAVSETVPAVESTTT
+530 SAVNETVTADSETTT
-545 YEHTFSGLAYETA
+545 YTYTIDGLAYETV
-558 YTISVVAKPSNTSLY
+558 YTISVVAKPSDTSLY

-578 GEAEPVTTGE
+578 GEAKPVTTGSGSGE
-588 KPSTGGEV
+588 NPGVTTVSLDETEIKALGTLAYTKLNTINDGEV
-596 GETPSVGTVLWSDSF
+596 TWTVY
-611 GDWGETSTTFANLTS
+611 A
-626 TIDTYTYTGRS
+626 
-637 GYKDNVSV
+637 YKDNASRPWLQLKKDSGVYVKISAPSAIKEVRLTITSASNSSGGVEDISKHTAYSSSGTISLKSADAAGNTTTNDVVSC
-645 TLTASNNNVKGVT
+645 TGDAISNNNVTLVP
-658 SSGTNMTSGH
+658 
-668 LWFNKSNE
+668 NE
-676 ASVTTSAIVLYGATK
+676 
-691 VTLSFAQGGS
+691 
-701 GSSITP
+701 
-707 SYSFDGGNTWDSL
+707 
-720 TATSGNNAN
+720 
-729 NSYTITTSGN
+729 SYTD
-739 TSILLKFTHL
+739 LYLKVSTG
-749 SNNAKNTRVDN
+749 ARIWGIEVDY
-760 LALTVAE
+760 

>member
-19 VACQKEEFAF
+19 VACQKEEVAF
-29 TSTDGLCFTSTKP
+29 TSTDGLSFTSTKP
-42 ILEDETKTAWNG
+42 ILEDETKTAWTG
-54 SSIQWSQG
+54 VGVQWSKG

-78 DGTATAG
+78 DGTATAD
-85 EDKGSKTAKMY
+85 ETSGSKTAKMY

-119 AGGSYV
+119 AEGSYV

-153 TQTPAAESF
+153 TQTPAVDSF

-172 SVNTYT
+172 SANTYT

-217 TADSEA
+217 TADLDA
-223 DMVGKHYIYLD
+223 DMVGKHFIDLD
-234 TKKVTKPNGT
+234 TKNVTKPSST
-244 VTNALTIN
+244 VANALTIN
-252 GTNISVDAT
+252 GKNISVDET

-282 TTNKA
+282 TTDKA

-316 RAELTPQPDYSGEWL
+316 RAVLTPQPDYSGEWL
-331 IVGKNETNY
+331 IVGQNESNY

-347 SGNNNLKGLSIEYDG
+347 SGSNLKGLSIVYNG

-392 EDASSTETTKSYLYA
+392 EDASSTEATKSYLYA
-407 ASSSKNYL
+407 ASSGSNDLK
-415 LVQSSLS
+415 VQSTLS
-422 ENSYWTINKN
+422 DDTYWTINKN
-432 DDGTYRIIAEK
+432 DDGTFKIIADK
-443 SAYSRNLMRFNYNN
+443 SSNRNLMRFNYNN
-457 GSPIISCYDPTSTT
+457 GSPLIACYKSTSTT
-471 GTAVLLVPYSSIA
+471 GTDVLLVPYSSVA
-484 EDTRTPLVSPK
+484 EDTRTPLTTPSVS
-495 VIAELN
+495 AAN

-509 VAWDAVKNAGSYV
+509 VTWDAVKNAGSYV

-530 SAVSETVPAVESTTT
+530 NAVSETVNAVENTTT
-545 YEHTFSGLAYETA
+545 YKHTFSGLAYNTE
-558 YTISVVAKPSNTSLY
+558 YTISVVAKPSNTTLH

-578 GEAEPVTTGE
+578 GEAEPVTTGAN
-588 KPSTGGEV
+588 PSTGGKTDWSKTYTSNVTISGAKVIIGSVEYNAIQV
-596 GETPSVGTVLWSDSF
+596 GSSKNSGSKSFKVPANTTKLYLHVVGWNGEDGKTHTIKTSVGTISSSSIKTKADSGAKNSSPFTLSSNDYSSSDYF
-611 GDWGETSTTFANLTS
+611 YEF
-626 TIDTYTYTGRS
+626 
-637 GYKDNVSV
+637 
-645 TLTASNNNVKGVT
+645 TLTGVT
-658 SSGTNMTSGH
+658 SEATITI
-668 LWFNKSNE
+668 SN
-676 ASVTTSAIVLYGATK
+676 S
-691 VTLSFAQGGS
+691 GGS
-701 GSSITP
+701 SRGVYFGI
-707 SYSFDGGNTWDSL
+707 
-720 TATSGNNAN
+720 NA
-729 NSYTITTSGN
+729 
-739 TSILLKFTHL
+739 
-749 SNNAKNTRVDN
+749 
-760 LALTVAE
+760 E

>member
-1 MKKTIKLFIAG
+1 MKRTIKLFIAG

-29 TSTDGLCFTSTKP
+29 TSTDGLSFTSTKP

-54 SSIQWSQG
+54 KSIQWSQG

-108 QFSVPGDFKGT
+108 QFTVPGEFTGT
-119 AGGSYV
+119 AAGKYV

-132 SACTDGSNFKYAPS
+132 SACTDGTGFSFAPS
-146 LTVTIPE
+146 LTVTIPS

-197 LTFKTL
+197 LTFETL
-203 NGFTAGETISKVEL
+203 NGFTVGETISKVEL

-234 TKKVTKPNGT
+234 TKKVTKPSGT

-252 GTNISVDAT
+252 GTNISVDGA

-282 TTNKA
+282 TTDKA
-287 TYTREIAS
+287 TYTREISS
-295 CELVFKKNARNVLGI
+295 CELMFKKNARNTLTI
-310 KMDEAV
+310 KMNGAV
-316 RAELTPQPDYSGEWL
+316 RAELAPQPDYSGEWL
-331 IVGKNETNY
+331 IVGKNESNY
-340 YAAKKWV
+340 YAAQKWV
-347 SGNNNLKGLSIEYDG
+347 SGNNLKGLLIEYDG

-407 ASSSKNYL
+407 VSSSKNYL

-422 ENSYWTINKN
+422 ENSYWTVNKN

-443 SAYSRNLMRFNYNN
+443 SAYSRNLMRFN
-457 GSPIISCYDPTSTT
+457 
-471 GTAVLLVPYSSIA
+471 
-484 EDTRTPLVSPK
+484 
-495 VIAELN
+495 
-501 STTPNSID
+501 
-509 VAWDAVKNAGSYV
+509 
-522 VTATPATG
+522 
-530 SAVSETVPAVESTTT
+530 
-545 YEHTFSGLAYETA
+545 
-558 YTISVVAKPSNTSLY
+558 
-573 LDSAA
+573 
-578 GEAEPVTTGE
+578 
-588 KPSTGGEV
+588 
-596 GETPSVGTVLWSDSF
+596 
-611 GDWGETSTTFANLTS
+611 
-626 TIDTYTYTGRS
+626 
-637 GYKDNVSV
+637 
-645 TLTASNNNVKGVT
+645 
-658 SSGTNMTSGH
+658 
-668 LWFNKSNE
+668 
-676 ASVTTSAIVLYGATK
+676 
-691 VTLSFAQGGS
+691 
-701 GSSITP
+701 
-707 SYSFDGGNTWDSL
+707 
-720 TATSGNNAN
+720 
-729 NSYTITTSGN
+729 
-739 TSILLKFTHL
+739 
-749 SNNAKNTRVDN
+749 
-760 LALTVAE
+760 

>member
-29 TSTDGLCFTSTKP
+29 TSTDGLSFTSTKP

-54 SSIQWSQG
+54 TSIQWSTG

-67 AYTCD
+67 AYTCN

-78 DGTATAG
+78 SGTATSNEAS
-85 EDKGSKTAKMY
+85 GSKTAKMY
-96 QSTSLSADAETA
+96 QSTSLSKDAETA

-119 AGGSYV
+119 AKGSYV

-132 SACTDGSNFKYAPS
+132 SACTDGSDFKYAPS
-146 LTVTIPE
+146 LTVTIPI
-153 TQTPAAESF
+153 TQTPAADSF

-234 TKKVTKPNGT
+234 TKKVTKPSGT

-252 GTNISVDAT
+252 GTNISVDET

-295 CELVFKKNARNVLGI
+295 CDLVFKKNARNVLSI
-310 KMDEAV
+310 KMNEAV

-331 IVGKNETNY
+331 IVGQNESNY
-340 YAAKKWV
+340 YAAQKWV
-347 SGNNNLKGLSIEYDG
+347 SGNNLKGLSIKYDG
-362 SSVTNVDGI
+362 STVTRVEGI
-371 EDCKMVFTKIE
+371 DACKMVITKVE
-382 TGTYAGMYTI
+382 AGTYAGMYTI
-392 EDASSTETTKSYLYA
+392 EDASSTEETKSYLYA
-407 ASSSKNYL
+407 ASNSSNHLKVHSTL
-415 LVQSSLS
+415 DA
-422 ENSYWTINKN
+422 NSYWTITANE
-432 DDGTYRIIAEK
+432 DGSYRIIAEK
-443 SAYSRNLMRFNYNN
+443 SSNRNLMRFNY
-457 GSPIISCYDPTSTT
+457 SSATSILFSCYEDKSDAT
-471 GTAVLLVPYSSIA
+471 GTNVLLIPYSAIA
-484 EDTRTPLVSPK
+484 EDTRTPLTPPSVS
-495 VIAELN
+495 AAN
-501 STTPNSID
+501 GTTPNSID
-509 VAWDAVKNAGSYV
+509 VTWDAVKNAGSYV

-530 SAVSETVPAVESTTT
+530 NAVSETVNAVENTTT
-545 YEHTFSGLAYETA
+545 YKHTFSGLAYKTK
-558 YTISVVAKPSNTSLY
+558 YTISVVAKPSNTTLH

-588 KPSTGGEV
+588 KPSTGGVTPTEV
-596 GETPSVGTVLWSDSF
+596 TFDFTKISDFSSWTSAYASHTVTYDEGVVTFASANKQTSNITDQPVSKGGALTLVMNNSQTINSLEFTCTQWTTKAQTITLN
-611 GDWGETSTTFANLTS
+611 TSTDGGDTWTKTTNTSSDFVLTVDSLPEGVNAIKFTFSSTS
-626 TIDTYTYTGRS
+626 NQI
-637 GYKDNVSV
+637 GYKSLKINY
-645 TLTASNNNVKGVT
+645 
-658 SSGTNMTSGH
+658 
-668 LWFNKSNE
+668 NK
-676 ASVTTSAIVLYGATK
+676 I
-691 VTLSFAQGGS
+691 
-701 GSSITP
+701 
-707 SYSFDGGNTWDSL
+707 
-720 TATSGNNAN
+720 
-729 NSYTITTSGN
+729 
-739 TSILLKFTHL
+739 
-749 SNNAKNTRVDN
+749 
-760 LALTVAE
+760 

>member
-172 SVNTYT
+172 SVNTYK
-178 GIPTEAVSMSWD
+178 GIPKEAVSMSWD

-217 TADSEA
+217 TADSGA

-252 GTNISVDAT
+252 GTNISVDET

-272 CTVKSLTVVV
+272 CTINSLTVVV

-287 TYTREIAS
+287 TYTREISS

-310 KMDEAV
+310 KMDQAV
-316 RAELTPQPDYSGEWL
+316 RAKLTPQPDYSGEWL
-331 IVGKNETNY
+331 IVGKNETENETNY
-340 YAAKKWV
+340 YAAQKWV
-347 SGNNNLKGLSIEYDG
+347 SGNNLKGLLIEYDG

-443 SAYSRNLMRFNYNN
+443 SAYS
-457 GSPIISCYDPTSTT
+457 I
-471 GTAVLLVPYSSIA
+471 
-484 EDTRTPLVSPK
+484 
-495 VIAELN
+495 
-501 STTPNSID
+501 
-509 VAWDAVKNAGSYV
+509 
-522 VTATPATG
+522 
-530 SAVSETVPAVESTTT
+530 
-545 YEHTFSGLAYETA
+545 
-558 YTISVVAKPSNTSLY
+558 
-573 LDSAA
+573 
-578 GEAEPVTTGE
+578 
-588 KPSTGGEV
+588 
-596 GETPSVGTVLWSDSF
+596 
-611 GDWGETSTTFANLTS
+611 
-626 TIDTYTYTGRS
+626 
-637 GYKDNVSV
+637 
-645 TLTASNNNVKGVT
+645 
-658 SSGTNMTSGH
+658 
-668 LWFNKSNE
+668 
-676 ASVTTSAIVLYGATK
+676 
-691 VTLSFAQGGS
+691 
-701 GSSITP
+701 
-707 SYSFDGGNTWDSL
+707 
-720 TATSGNNAN
+720 
-729 NSYTITTSGN
+729 
-739 TSILLKFTHL
+739 
-749 SNNAKNTRVDN
+749 
-760 LALTVAE
+760 

>member
-1 MKKTIKLFIAG
+1 M
-12 AFALMPI
+12 
-19 VACQKEEFAF
+19 VSCQKNEFVPEYT
-29 TSTDGLCFTSTKP
+29 TSKGLSFSSVKP
-42 ILEDETKTAWNG
+42 VLEDETKTAWNG

-234 TKKVTKPNGT
+234 TKKVTKPDGT
-244 VTNALTIN
+244 VSNALTIN
-252 GTNISVDAT
+252 GTNISVDET

-295 CELVFKKNARNVLGI
+295 CELKFKKNARNTLTI
-310 KMDEAV
+310 KMDGAI
-316 RAELTPQPDYSGEWL
+316 RAELAPPVDYSGEWL
-331 IVGKNETNY
+331 IAGKNNEDF
-340 YAAKKWV
+340 YAAQKWV
-347 SGNNNLKGLSIEYDG
+347 SGNNLKGLSIIYDG
-362 SSVTNVDGI
+362 TSVTRVEGI
-371 EDCKMVFTKIE
+371 DACKMVFTKVKD
-382 TGTYAGMYTI
+382 GTYAGMYTI
-392 EDASSTETTKSYLYA
+392 EDASSTAETKSYLYA
-407 ASSSKNYL
+407 ASSGSNYL
-415 LVQSSLS
+415 KVQPQLDA
-422 ENSYWTINKN
+422 NSYWTITANGN
-432 DDGTYRIIAEK
+432 GSYRIKAEK
-443 SAYSRNLMRFNYNN
+443 SSYSRNLMRFNY
-457 GSPIISCYDPTSTT
+457 SSATSILFSCYEDKSGAT
-471 GTAVLLVPYSSIA
+471 GTDVLLIPYSAIA
-484 EDTRTPLVSPK
+484 KDTRTPLSTPK
-495 VIAELN
+495 NVVAVLN

-509 VAWDAVKNAGSYV
+509 VKWDAVDYAGSYV
-522 VTATPATG
+522 VTATPAKG
-530 SAVSETVPAVESTTT
+530 AVVSNTVTTDESKT
-545 YEHTFSGLAYETA
+545 YTYPITDLAYETE
-558 YTISVVAKPSNTSLY
+558 YTISVVAKPSDTSLY
-573 LDSAA
+573 KDSEA
-578 GEAEPVTTGE
+578 GVYSEKVKTGVN
-588 KPSTGGEV
+588 PSTGG
-596 GETPSVGTVLWSDSF
+596 G
-611 GDWGETSTTFANLTS
+611 
-626 TIDTYTYTGRS
+626 I
-637 GYKDNVSV
+637 V
-645 TLTASNNNVKGVT
+645 TLFTEGFGNNTNSARVWDDSYKEQDGI
-658 SSGTNMTSGH
+658 SS
-668 LWFNKSNE
+668 
-676 ASVTTSAIVLYGATK
+676 VY
-691 VTLSFAQGGS
+691 S
-701 GSSITP
+701 GST
-707 SYSFDGGNTWDSL
+707 
-720 TATSGNNAN
+720 
-729 NSYTITTSGN
+729 YTITNAKQSKNNMGN
-739 TSILLKFTHL
+739 TSSALVQTTTGKDAVFEVKSLNV
-749 SNNAKNTRVDN
+749 SEYSD
-760 LALTVAE
+760 LTVSYFWKAGSIKKTYSTSLYYSIDDGETYTKVEIDSGTGATSFVEVKYTLPAAAVSSNLCLKVIFNTSNTSAYIDDFVLKGTK

>member
-234 TKKVTKPNGT
+234 TKKVTKPSGT

-252 GTNISVDAT
+252 GKNISVDET

-272 CTVKSLTVVV
+272 CTVKSLKVVV

-287 TYTREIAS
+287 TYTREITS

-316 RAELTPQPDYSGEWL
+316 RAVLTPQPDYSGEWL
-331 IVGKNETNY
+331 IVGQNESNY

-347 SGNNNLKGLSIEYDG
+347 SGSNLKGLSIVYNG

-392 EDASSTETTKSYLYA
+392 EDASSTEATKSYLYA
-407 ASSSKNYL
+407 ASSGSNDLK
-415 LVQSSLS
+415 VQSTLS
-422 ENSYWTINKN
+422 DDTYWTINKN
-432 DDGTYRIIAEK
+432 DDGTFKIIADK
-443 SAYSRNLMRFNYNN
+443 SSNRNLMRFNYNN
-457 GSPIISCYDPTSTT
+457 GSPLIACYKSTSTT
-471 GTAVLLVPYSSIA
+471 GTDVLLVPYSSVA
-484 EDTRTPLVSPK
+484 EDTRTPLTTPSVS
-495 VIAELN
+495 AAN

-509 VAWDAVKNAGSYV
+509 VTWDAVENAGSYV

-530 SAVSETVPAVESTTT
+530 SAVSETVNAVENKTT
-545 YEHTFSGLAYETA
+545 YKHTFSGLAYKTA
-558 YTISVVAKPSNTSLY
+558 YTISVVAKPSDTSLY

-578 GEAEPVTTGE
+578 GEAKPVTTGE
-588 KPSTGGEV
+588 KPASGGEIV
-596 GETPSVGTVLWSDSF
+596 TLFSESFGNNSSSARAWSDS
-611 GDWGETSTTFANLTS
+611 
-626 TIDTYTYTGRS
+626 
-637 GYKDNVSV
+637 YK
-645 TLTASNNNVKGVT
+645 
-658 SSGTNMTSGH
+658 
-668 LWFNKSNE
+668 E
-676 ASVTTSAIVLYGATK
+676 
-691 VTLSFAQGGS
+691 QGGIKSVYS
-701 GSSITP
+701 GST
-707 SYSFDGGNTWDSL
+707 
-720 TATSGNNAN
+720 
-729 NSYTITTSGN
+729 YTITNAKQSKNTVGKTKSGLAQSTQNQDAIFEIKGLNVAAYSDLSVSYYWKAGSIGKNYSTSLYYSKDGGTTYTEVEKTSGTGATTFVEVTYTLPADAVLSNLCLKVVFN
-739 TSILLKFTHL
+739 TSNTQAVIDEFVLKGT
-749 SNNAKNTRVDN
+749 N
-760 LALTVAE
+760 